1 MTSATHCKGG
11 PSSSNMSMA
20 SASTAAAPTSYS
32 EEKEPIIDA
41 LVLDAGPL
49 VTRTSLT
56 GLAKRYY
63 VPASVVAEL
72 RDVRA
77 REHFEWLQRT
87 MNVEI
92 RDAGPEALLGV
103 TKFAKKTGDYAVLS
117 RPDMSVLALTYAL
130 ELERH
135 GSWRVRDEVGGKTGQ
150 QKAEEAKL
158 KQRKEE
164 EKARGTEMAP
174 KPKGQNGSHA
184 PAPQKDD
191 VVNPAEDASSE
202 DDFHELEAEE
212 ETKED
217 GAKVEGRHEKA
228 NDVAMA
234 AQVGKVSLDEADGH
248 GKALTA
254 TETEEG
260 AKNEDAQ
267 VVAQTADST
276 PSKDEITYEDDEDD
290 EEEGGEWI
298 TPDNVVKHKNRSLGL
313 VTDEDLPLSLSSS
326 SKNARNAFT
335 RPGKMSIAEGDDGW
349 STVTAKA
356 DQQQQRPQQPHQQ
369 NLAGQKKGKKR
380 SSGRLTVACMTG
392 DYAVQNVLLQM
403 GLSLVGI
410 EGQRIKQV
418 KSWVLRCHAC
428 TKICKDS
435 ERKFCPHCGNPT
447 LLRTSVTSTSP
458 DAQGK
463 AGAGTGQSQ
472 GGLQVHLKK
481 NFQYRNRGTIY
492 SLPLPKAGKAAGK
505 AAAVPVLREDQAEWQ
520 RALQKEKV
528 QRQKEEKRLN
538 KALEKGK
545 DSLTARYED
554 ADELT
559 MLLAGGTGKNRGK
572 NGPVEMPEIGV
583 GRKNPNERR
592 RRKV

>member
-1 MTSATHCKGG
+1 
-11 PSSSNMSMA
+11 MA
-20 SASTAAAPTSYS
+20 STSTPTGASEAP
-32 EEKEPIIDA
+32 IDA

-49 VTRTSLT
+49 VTRTSLS
-56 GLAKRYY
+56 GLAKKFY

-87 MNVEI
+87 LDVEV

-103 TKFAKKTGDYAVLS
+103 VKFAKKTGDYAVLS

-135 GSWRVRDEVGGKTGQ
+135 GTWRVREDVGGKTGQ
-150 QKAEEAKL
+150 QKAEEEKL
-158 KQRKEE
+158 RKKKEE
-164 EKARGTEMAP
+164 AEQAKDQVEDGGNGGAHETSRVARVE
-174 KPKGQNGSHA
+174 
-184 PAPQKDD
+184 
-191 VVNPAEDASSE
+191 EESSE
-202 DDFHELEAEE
+202 DEFQDVEEAGDEEVDEEGSTSAAAVKLAELDLSKAEANQ
-212 ETKED
+212 D
-217 GAKVEGRHEKA
+217 DSGAADAADEGAASVEKRDKQA
-228 NDVAMA
+228 VVA
-234 AQVGKVSLDEADGH
+234 
-248 GKALTA
+248 A
-254 TETEEG
+254 TPETERE
-260 AKNEDAQ
+260 E
-267 VVAQTADST
+267 
-276 PSKDEITYEDDEDD
+276 DEDD

-313 VTDEDLPLSLSSS
+313 VTDEDMPLSLSSS
-326 SKNARNAFT
+326 SKTARNAYT
-335 RPGKMSIAEGDDGW
+335 RPGRVSIAEGDDGW
-349 STVTAKA
+349 STITAKA
-356 DQQQQRPQQPHQQ
+356 GHQEDRSRSNQQQQQQQS
-369 NLAGQKKGKKR
+369 GKKKGKKG
-380 SSGRLTVACMTG
+380 SGRLTVACMTG

-428 TKICKDS
+428 AKICKDS

-458 DAQGK
+458 DATGK
-463 AGAGTGQSQ
+463 AGTGQSQ

-492 SLPLPKAGKAAGK
+492 SLPLPKPGKAGGK
-505 AAAVPVLREDQAEWQ
+505 PASVPVLREDQAEWQ
-520 RALQKEKV
+520 RAVQKDKV

-538 KALEKGK
+538 RALEKGK

-572 NGPVEMPEIGV
+572 GGPVEMPEIGV

>member
-1 MTSATHCKGG
+1 
-11 PSSSNMSMA
+11 MA
-20 SASTAAAPTSYS
+20 STSTPTGASEAP
-32 EEKEPIIDA
+32 IDA

-49 VTRTSLT
+49 VTRTSLG
-56 GLAKRYY
+56 GLAKKFY

-87 MNVEI
+87 LDVEV

-103 TKFAKKTGDYAVLS
+103 VKFAKKTGDYAVLS

-135 GSWRVRDEVGGKTGQ
+135 GTWRVREDVGGKTGQ
-150 QKAEEAKL
+150 QKAEEEKL
-158 KQRKEE
+158 RKKKEE
-164 EKARGTEMAP
+164 AEQA
-174 KPKGQNGSHA
+174 
-184 PAPQKDD
+184 KDQ
-191 VVNPAEDASSE
+191 V
-202 DDFHELEAEE
+202 
-212 ETKED
+212 ED
-217 GAKVEGRHEKA
+217 GGNGGAHETSRAEQDESGAADAADAGAAPVE
-228 NDVAMA
+228 
-234 AQVGKVSLDEADGH
+234 QSDEQA
-248 GKALTA
+248 
-254 TETEEG
+254 
-260 AKNEDAQ
+260 
-267 VVAQTADST
+267 VVAAT
-276 PSKDEITYEDDEDD
+276 PDAEREDDEDD

-313 VTDEDLPLSLSSS
+313 
-326 SKNARNAFT
+326 
-335 RPGKMSIAEGDDGW
+335 
-349 STVTAKA
+349 
-356 DQQQQRPQQPHQQ
+356 QQQQQQ
-369 NLAGQKKGKKR
+369 AGKKKGKKG
-380 SSGRLTVACMTG
+380 SGRLTVACMTG

-428 TKICKDS
+428 AKICKDS

-458 DAQGK
+458 DATGK
-463 AGAGTGQSQ
+463 AGTGQSH

-492 SLPLPKAGKAAGK
+492 SLPLPKPGKAGGK
-505 AAAVPVLREDQAEWQ
+505 PASVPVLREDQAEWQ
-520 RALQKEKV
+520 RAVQKDKV

-538 KALEKGK
+538 RALEKGK

-572 NGPVEMPEIGV
+572 GGPVEMPEIGV